1 MVWAI
6 DLIYRA
12 NYLRS
17 SRQEIEPGS
26 ETWRVLHSCVTAKL
40 TVTCCLL
47 LLWLTLPARGWEI
60 RVEASPVHGTLYLLE
75 SLRGEAHHSRH
86 LAKVFR
92 ELRPPTEEDQALVDD
107 FARLLQD
114 ESWNTLRLPGD
125 GEKRRTLSDVL
136 EGISLQ
142 TRDVEDFVQR
152 TRPLLSTEHHGRL
165 ARAMRH
171 YVPLYDRLIY
181 QPCQSSLSKQRSE
194 LSQVL
199 GEREAALCLAT
210 IAALYQSDWPPEDAF
225 VVALTPIP
233 RKEGDHFDC
242 FGHSDGYLSVV
253 EAPQGAPV
261 LGSAGVIVHELCH
274 ALWSN
279 RPPQVAARLKQAF
292 PADVYDQLNEGLA
305 TALGNG
311 WFGQGKPDES
321 WYNDPIIDGFA
332 RALLPLIRPYLE
344 GPKPLDEAFAVR
356 ATAAFAATFPEAD
369 RDPTVVLRRVL
380 LIANSDEIQRGGFQQ
395 RMARLGPMRS
405 IHAATPLSSPE
416 TLQRYQD
423 FEGAVIFLIKPSER
437 GLLTPFALS
446 GLARKTGR
454 GWRIV
459 LEGETLADQERALA
473 ELLEQPLRER

>member
-1 MVWAI
+1 M
-6 DLIYRA
+6 
-12 NYLRS
+12 
-17 SRQEIEPGS
+17 
-26 ETWRVLHSCVTAKL
+26 
-40 TVTCCLL
+40 
-47 LLWLTLPARGWEI
+47 
-60 RVEASPVHGTLYLLE
+60 EASPVHGTLYLLE
-75 SLRGEAHHSRH
+75 SLRGEAHHSRQ
-86 LAKVFR
+86 LARVFR
-92 ELRPPTEEDQALVDD
+92 ELRPPTQDDQELVDD

-114 ESWNTLRLPGD
+114 EDWNTLRLPGD
-125 GEKRRTLSDVL
+125 GEKQRTLPDVL

-142 TRDVEDFVQR
+142 ARDVEDFLSR
-152 TRPLLSTEHHGRL
+152 TRPLLSTEHHARL

-171 YVPLYDRLIY
+171 YAPLYDRLIY
-181 QPCQSSLSKQRSE
+181 RPCAASLSKQLSE
-194 LSQVL
+194 LRQVL
-199 GEREAALCLAT
+199 AERRAAECLAT
-210 IAALYQSDWPPEDAF
+210 IAALYQSQWPQEDAF

-233 RKEGDHFDC
+233 RKEGERIEA

-279 RPPQVAARLKQAF
+279 RSPGVVARLKGAF

-311 WFGQGKPDES
+311 WFGQGKSDES
-321 WYNDPIIDGFA
+321 WYNDPIIDGFSK
-332 RALLPLIRPYLE
+332 ALLPLIRPYLE
-344 GPKPLDEAFAVR
+344 ERKPLDEAFAAR
-356 ATAAFAATFPEAD
+356 ATAAFAAAFPQAD

-395 RMARLGPMRS
+395 RVAGLGPMRS

-416 TLQRYQD
+416 TLQRYQE

-437 GLLTPFALS
+437 GLLTPFALN
-446 GLARKTGR
+446 GLARKTAR